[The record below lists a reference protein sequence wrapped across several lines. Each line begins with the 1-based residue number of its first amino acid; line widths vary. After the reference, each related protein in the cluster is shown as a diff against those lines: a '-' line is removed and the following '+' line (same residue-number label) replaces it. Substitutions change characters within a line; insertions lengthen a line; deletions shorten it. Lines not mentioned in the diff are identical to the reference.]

1 MIFMV
6 VDFDG
11 RMILDG
17 EELSFCVVRLLMLLS
32 SKFSMD
38 VAVSTNIMSFDLLPW
53 LDGNG

>member
-1 MIFMV
+1 MA

-11 RMILDG
+11 RIILDG

-38 VAVSTNIMSFDLLPW
+38 DAVSTNIMSFDLLPL